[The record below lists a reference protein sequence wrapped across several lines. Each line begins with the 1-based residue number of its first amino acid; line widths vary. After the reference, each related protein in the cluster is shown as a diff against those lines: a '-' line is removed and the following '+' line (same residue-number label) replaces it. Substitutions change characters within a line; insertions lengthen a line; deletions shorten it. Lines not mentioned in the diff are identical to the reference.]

1 MFSTLLIVSTCL
13 ADEIVLKNNN
23 SYSGEMVKFIEDDR
37 ILFKALP
44 STNLIIDITEIQ
56 NLTLYNDTV
65 TIENGKLLV
74 DDYRKTDDLYYDY
87 PAELDNKLLGAFF
100 GFRVANPYPE
110 INYDE
115 EPEWWIPFL
124 ELEEI
129 AAGSWLLQAISIL
142 PEFRGRG
149 HANALLA
156 RAEEEAK
163 ASGAKTITLQVE
175 EINQIALETYTSN
188 GYAELDRRELI
199 PFPFSQDLGDII
211 LMGKNLG
218 A

>member
-1 MFSTLLIVSTCL
+1 MKFRAGKIDDATTLALILDAAGRRIPSYFWSL
-13 ADEIVLKNNN
+13 YAAEGQSFFEFGRENIRSDDDGKSFHKNW
-23 SYSGEMVKFIEDDR
+23 
-37 ILFKALP
+37 
-44 STNLIIDITEIQ
+44 II
-56 NLTLYNDTV
+56 
-65 TIENGKLLV
+65 
-74 DDYRKTDDLYYDY
+74 
-87 PAELDNKLLGAFF
+87 AELDNKLLGAFF

-110 INYDE
+110 INYEE

-129 AAGSWLLQAISIL
+129 AAGSWLLQAVSVL
-142 PEFRGRG
+142 PEFRGQG

-163 ASGAKTITLQVE
+163 ASGAKKITLQVE
-175 EINQIALETYTSN
+175 EINQIALKTYTSN
-188 GYAELDRRELI
+188 GYAELARRELI
-199 PFPFSQDLGDII
+199 PFPFSQDSGDII

>member
-1 MFSTLLIVSTCL
+1 MKFRRGTADDATTLALIL
-13 ADEIVLKNNN
+13 DAA
-23 SYSGEMVKFIEDDR
+23 GRR
-37 ILFKALP
+37 IPAYFWSLYVAEGQSFFEFGRENIR
-44 STNLIIDITEIQ
+44 TND
-56 NLTLYNDTV
+56 
-65 TIENGKLLV
+65 NGKSFH
-74 DDYRKTDDLYYDY
+74 KNWKI
-87 PAELDNKLLGAFF
+87 AELDNKFLGAFF
-100 GFRVANPYPE
+100 GFRVANLYPE

-129 AAGSWLLQAISIL
+129 AAGSWLLHSISIL
-142 PEFRGRG
+142 PEYRGQG

-163 ASGAKTITLQVE
+163 ASGEKIITLQVE
-175 EINQIALETYTSN
+175 EINQIALKTYTSN
-188 GYAELDRRELI
+188 GYAELARRELI
-199 PFPFSQDLGDII
+199 PFPFSQDTGEII

>member
-1 MFSTLLIVSTCL
+1 MRFRAGTIDDATTLAFILDAAGRRIPSYFWSLYAAEGQSFFEFGRENIRTN
-13 ADEIVLKNNN
+13 DEWKSFHKNW
-23 SYSGEMVKFIEDDR
+23 KI
-37 ILFKALP
+37 
-44 STNLIIDITEIQ
+44 
-56 NLTLYNDTV
+56 
-65 TIENGKLLV
+65 
-74 DDYRKTDDLYYDY
+74 
-87 PAELDNKLLGAFF
+87 AELDNKLLGAFF

-142 PEFRGRG
+142 PEFRGQG

-156 RAEEEAK
+156 GAEEEAK

-175 EINQIALETYTSN
+175 EINQIALKTYTSN

>member
-1 MFSTLLIVSTCL
+1 MKFRSGTADDATTLALLFDAAGRRIVSYFWSLYAAEGQSFFEFGRENIRTN
-13 ADEIVLKNNN
+13 DEGKSFHKNW
-23 SYSGEMVKFIEDDR
+23 KI
-37 ILFKALP
+37 
-44 STNLIIDITEIQ
+44 
-56 NLTLYNDTV
+56 
-65 TIENGKLLV
+65 
-74 DDYRKTDDLYYDY
+74 
-87 PAELDNKLLGAFF
+87 AELDNKLLGAFF

-124 ELEEI
+124 ELEKI
-129 AAGSWLLQAISIL
+129 AAGSWLLQAISVL
-142 PEFRGRG
+142 PEFRGQG

-163 ASGAKTITLQVE
+163 ASGAKKITLQVE
-175 EINQIALETYTSN
+175 EINQLALKAYTSN
-188 GYAELDRRELI
+188 GYSELARRELI
-199 PFPFSQDLGDII
+199 PFPFSQDTGDII